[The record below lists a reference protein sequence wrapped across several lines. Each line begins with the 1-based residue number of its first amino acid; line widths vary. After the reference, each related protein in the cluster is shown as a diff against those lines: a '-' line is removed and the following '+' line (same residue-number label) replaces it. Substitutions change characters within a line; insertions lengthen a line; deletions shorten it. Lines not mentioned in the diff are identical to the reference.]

1 MLNSFKIKNR
11 LPQTKFSFGATSAII
26 TILGLITGL
35 DTLAHPKLSIIGG
48 ILVVALADNIS
59 DSVGIHIYQE
69 SECLDIRETWIST
82 FTNFLS
88 RLLVSST
95 FIALVVFLPLGLS
108 VVLSLVWGLLLLGYM
123 SYKIAKDKQM
133 HPFSAV
139 VEHIAIAATVILAS
153 NYVGSF
159 LISKFK
165 L

>member
-1 MLNSFKIKNR
+1 MTKEIKKNQR
-11 LPQTKFSFGATSAII
+11 LYETRFSFGATAAII
-26 TILGLITGL
+26 TNRALIFGLRTGEH
-35 DTLAHPKLSIIGG
+35 AKLSIIGG
-48 ILVVALADNIS
+48 MLIIAIADNIS
-59 DSVGIHIYQE
+59 DSIGIHIYQE

-139 VEHIAIAATVILAS
+139 VEHIAIAAAVILAS

-159 LISKFK
+159 LIGKFK